1 MKSNPSVRKSSRRRT
16 VLACRASLARCF
28 PVLAK
33 VVVSFALMLL
43 LVLLCGI
50 LAL

>member
-1 MKSNPSVRKSSRRRT
+1 MKSNPTVRKSSRRRT
-16 VLACRASLARCF
+16 VLACRASFVRCF
-28 PVLAK
+28 PALVKVLA
-33 VVVSFALMLL
+33 SFALMLL